1 MAKEIVKCIMS
12 FFSLMQI
19 DGEYITCRDDK
30 NCLDKKGIVK
40 RKERMEELFRTE
52 SVFPLVENS

>member
-1 MAKEIVKCIMS
+1 MS

-19 DGEYITCRDDK
+19 DRDDRDDK

-40 RKERMEELFRTE
+40 RKERMEELFETE

>member
-1 MAKEIVKCIMS
+1 
-12 FFSLMQI
+12 MQI